1 MSVQIKELEDRI
13 KRLEDRIKR
22 LEQYLFKDNDNW
34 EHLNAMLEHSNLTK
48 EILDTVER
56 NVHVSTTSTMH
67 IEEV

>member
-1 MSVQIKELEDRI
+1 MSTALQIKELENRI
-13 KRLEDRIKR
+13 KC
-22 LEQYLFKDNDNW
+22 LEQYLFKDHDNW
-34 EHLNAMLEHSNLTK
+34 AHLSAMLEHSSLTK